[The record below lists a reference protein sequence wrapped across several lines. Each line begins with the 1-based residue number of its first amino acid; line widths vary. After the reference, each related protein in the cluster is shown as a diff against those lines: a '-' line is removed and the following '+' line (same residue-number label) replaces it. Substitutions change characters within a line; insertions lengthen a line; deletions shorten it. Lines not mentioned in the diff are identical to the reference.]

1 MAPGTHRNL
10 RLKEHEVVAMDQLVA
25 AAPAEEGL
33 DLLRPPPGEAAGL
46 GGAVGD
52 EALGDRS
59 AVRGADQDGVAA
71 AELSLDQGDAG
82 GQQGRAALEGAE
94 RAGVDREGTRGREAG
109 GDPVLAGAPRGE
121 AYWEQGGAGAGRD
134 GGERTVHVALGK
146 HD

>member
-52 EALGDRS
+52 EALGDGA
-59 AVRGADQDGVAA
+59 AVGGADQDGVAA
-71 AELSLDQGDAG
+71 AELGLDQGDAG
-82 GQQGRAALEGAE
+82 GQPGGAARRVAE
-94 RAGVDREGTRGREAG
+94 RAGSDREGTGGREAG
-109 GDPVLAGAPRGE
+109 GDPVLAGPPGGE
-121 AYWEQGGAGAGRD
+121 PDREQAGAGAGRD
-134 GGERTVHVALGK
+134 GGER
-146 HD
+146 